1 MDINTLNMK
10 EAPLLLRNGQFDSV
24 ILDNKLVFLP
34 FLLFLFGDSTWS
46 MMEGLKGGEDLDICA
61 VLSNVCVFIY
71 KHVFSYMTPCLYVFM
86 LVTKTLKSGPRQ

>member
-61 VLSNVCVFIY
+61 VLSNVCVC
-71 KHVFSYMTPCLYVFM
+71 SYINMYFHI
-86 LVTKTLKSGPRQ
+86 

>member
-24 ILDNKLVFLP
+24 ILYNKLVFLP

-46 MMEGLKGGEDLDICA
+46 IMEGLEGGEDLDIRA
-61 VLSNVCVFIY
+61 VLSNVCVC
-71 KHVFSYMTPCLYVFM
+71 SYIDMYFHI
-86 LVTKTLKSGPRQ
+86 

>member
-24 ILDNKLVFLP
+24 ILYNKLVFLP

-46 MMEGLKGGEDLDICA
+46 MMEGLEGGGDLDICV
-61 VLSNVCVFIY
+61 VLSNVCVC
-71 KHVFSYMTPCLYVFM
+71 SYIDMYFHI
-86 LVTKTLKSGPRQ
+86 